1 MGSRLNFN
9 RLQKTDF
16 ENVLIFHIFQ
26 EIAMNDP
33 DKDRPPPSYD
43 EYGGYPA
50 QAAPYTSQQGA
61 YPPQQGAYSLQQGA
75 YPPQQGAYSLQQ
87 GAYPPQQG
95 AYPPQQGTYPLQQG
109 AYPTQQG
116 AYPLQ
121 QGAYPPQYA
130 PPGPAHPTEGTYP
143 PNQKVH
149 VDVDVGYCTNDTEIL
164 IPVESGGL
172 SDPDIRRGFIR
183 KVYLILCVQFG
194 ITVATIYLMQHF
206 VGNLEDHYY
215 SDLSKKVHIA
225 MWSCFAIFFAIK
237 MVLLCSPQIR
247 RKHPINI
254 ILLFLFTLAMS
265 GCVGCITLYYS
276 VQAVTI
282 AMGSTC
288 IITLSLTLF
297 ACQTKIDF
305 TNKGV
310 YIFAAFMVF
319 VCFGFF
325 MIFYWVQYLQVIF
338 GCAGVLIYS
347 MLLVYN
353 TQLLIGGR
361 KYQLS
366 PEEYVFGALTL
377 YIDVIRIFLRLL
389 LILRGLGKNLNFYIA
404 YSSRYR

>member
-1 MGSRLNFN
+1 MDDRN
-9 RLQKTDF
+9 
-16 ENVLIFHIFQ
+16 
-26 EIAMNDP
+26 
-33 DKDRPPPSYD
+33 KDQPPPSYD
-43 EYGGYPA
+43 GYGDYPP
-50 QAAPYTSQQGA
+50 QAAPYPPKA
-61 YPPQQGAYSLQQGA
+61 APYPPQQLQGA
-75 YPPQQGAYSLQQ
+75 
-87 GAYPPQQG
+87 
-95 AYPPQQGTYPLQQG
+95 YPLQQG
-109 AYPTQQG
+109 AYPPQQG

-121 QGAYPPQYA
+121 QGAYPPQAQYA
-130 PPGPAHPTEGTYP
+130 PPGPAHPTEVTYP
-143 PNQKVH
+143 PSQKVH

-164 IPVESGGL
+164 IAVESGGL

-194 ITVATIYLMQHF
+194 ITVATIFLMQHF

-265 GCVGCITLYYS
+265 GFVGCITLYYS

-282 AMGSTC
+282 AMISTC

-305 TNKGV
+305 TSKGA

-325 MIFYWVQYLQVIF
+325 MIFYWVQYLQVIL

-353 TQLLIGGR
+353 TQLLVGGR

-366 PEEYVFGALTL
+366 PEEYVFGALTI
-377 YIDVIRIFLRLL
+377 YIDVIRLFLRLL
-389 LILRGLGKNLNFYIA
+389 MLLRGLGRNLNCYLDFSID
-404 YSSRYR
+404 R